1 MLKKPK
7 NLSSKLLSVP
17 MDSWRVKNSQPF
29 DRQKLNFLKRWWI
42 DIDKINFIIIISI
55 IIFGLV
61 MTASSSPAIA
71 KRIDVDKFF
80 FLKKQLI
87 FAIIATFCLVGISFL
102 NQAQIKIFCLFGLF
116 GTILL
121 LILVL
126 ATGLEAKGAKRWLVI
141 AGFTLQPSEFAKTF
155 FIVFNAYLLQRFNY
169 RNWQLKYGISA
180 GLYLVIAVLLMMQ
193 PDFGMTLSLTI
204 LWLAQLFIYGIPLL
218 IVLGFAALG
227 GVGIFLAY
235 LTFPHV
241 ADRIHKFLDAGH
253 KNYQVE
259 RSTDAF
265 INGSFFGRG
274 PGNGVVKKF
283 IPDAHT
289 DFVFSVIGEEFGIVT
304 CAVIILVFAYLITR
318 IIKRAM
324 EEENLFVYLSLC
336 GLMMQFTLQVIV
348 NIGVSLAMLPT
359 KGMTLPFISYGGSS
373 IISMALCFGL
383 ILSFTKKKYHKN
395 LNSNLVDFI

>member
-1 MLKKPK
+1 
-7 NLSSKLLSVP
+7 
-17 MDSWRVKNSQPF
+17 MDSWRIKNSQPF
-29 DRQKLNFLKRWWI
+29 DRQKLNLLKKWWI
-42 DIDKINFIIIISI
+42 DVDKINFLLIISI

-71 KRIDVDKFF
+71 KRIEVDKFF

-87 FAIIATFCLVGISFL
+87 FATIAIFVLIAISFF
-102 NQAQIKIFCLFGLF
+102 NQVQIKIFCLLGLF
-116 GTILL
+116 GAVLL

-126 ATGLEAKGAKRWLVI
+126 VFGLEAKGAKRWI
-141 AGFTLQPSEFAKTF
+141 IITGFTLQPSEFAKTF
-155 FIVFNAYLLQRFNY
+155 FIVFNAYLLQRLNY
-169 RNWQLKYGISA
+169 SSWKLKYGISS
-180 GLYLVIAVLLMMQ
+180 GLYLLIATLLIMQ

-204 LWLAQLFIYGIPLL
+204 LWLAQLFIYGLPLI
-218 IVLGFAALG
+218 IVFGVSALG
-227 GVGIFLAY
+227 IAGAFLAY

-241 ADRIHKFLDAGH
+241 ADRIHKFLGTSQ

-259 RSTDAF
+259 RSIDAF

-289 DFVFSVIGEEFGIVT
+289 DFVFSVIAEEFGIIA
-304 CAVIILVFAYLITR
+304 CSFIILVFAYLITR
-318 IIKRAM
+318 IIKRAI
-324 EEENLFVYLSLC
+324 EEEDLFVYLSLC
-336 GLMMQFTLQVIV
+336 GLMLQFTLQVIV
-348 NIGVSLAMLPT
+348 NIGVSMAMLPT

-373 IISMALCFGL
+373 IISMAFCFGL

-395 LNSNLVDFI
+395 PGDKAVDFI